1 VYKGYGSCMS
11 VVARLLGKHTFSLL
25 SHLLSHLLHSS
36 NSSYLLPHPDTNLQS
51 CWPNLS
57 SQSLRSPQA
66 QTLTSASSHPPGAA
80 APSRNQPANGYI
92 PVPTSMRRLTWQT
105 VRLHLFVTQHPM
117 SRPNQATKLH
127 QLIVHRHSLAPQWR
141 FDHNKRQPPIR
152 PHSR

>member
-1 VYKGYGSCMS
+1 VSVYKGYGNCMS

-25 SHLLSHLLHSS
+25 SHLHSS
-36 NSSYLLPHPDTNLQS
+36 NSSDLLPHPDTNLQS
-51 CWPNLS
+51 CWPNLF

-66 QTLTSASSHPPGAA
+66 QMLTFASSRPRGAA
-80 APSRNQPANGYI
+80 APSKNQPANGYI

-105 VRLHLFVTQHPM
+105 VRLHLFPTQHPI
-117 SRPNQATKLH
+117 SRSNQATELH
-127 QLIVHRHSLAPQWR
+127 QLIDYRHSLASQWR